1 MGQTLSEPVT
11 NKQSSSAENDFLKM
25 GSSCMQGW
33 RIYMEDSHTHIL
45 QLNEDPDASFFGV
58 YDGHGGSRIADSLSK
73 NLHKYVLRRP
83 EYASGDY
90 KTAIEEGFLEC
101 DAAMKEDESLQQETS
116 GSTAITALIREKKT
130 MYVSNVGDSRCV
142 GFRGDK
148 TIGLSEDH
156 KPFDPKEQHRIESAG
171 GYVEFNRVNG
181 NLALSRALGDF
192 EFKKN
197 ATLPPEKQIVS
208 CFPEIVEKE
217 IDDSWNFVVLACDG
231 IWDVLSN
238 EEVVNFVASR
248 IALNQQPEVIC
259 EKLMNR
265 CLSED
270 SGMSGFG
277 CDNMTVIIV
286 CFLHNKPYSR
296 LVERCASYIT
306 KLKAKWSEEA
316 IAEDEAGETNEGD
329 KLVSRRIISSS
340 DSDDE
345 VEEDKKSK
353 KKADD
358 NKKPSKEEDDEAFSS
373 SPITSQDE
381 EGETKEN
388 TPIEDS
394 FKNLTISSSDESSS
408 SNNCSQANEPSTP
421 TTTLSDETP
430 AASATNTADN

>member
-1 MGQTLSEPVT
+1 MHAMPLGEKELGISICHVCLRKARFKGLKTTSGKMGQTLSEPVT

-25 GSSCMQGW
+25 GS
-33 RIYMEDSHTHIL
+33 
-45 QLNEDPDASFFGV
+45 N
-58 YDGHGGSRIADSLSK
+58 SLSK

-116 GSTAITALIREKKT
+116 GSTAITALIREKKN
-130 MYVSNVGDSRCV
+130 YVRFECR
-142 GFRGDK
+142 GFSLGDK

-277 CDNMTVIIV
+277 CDNMT
-286 CFLHNKPYSR
+286 K
-296 LVERCASYIT
+296 
-306 KLKAKWSEEA
+306 
-316 IAEDEAGETNEGD
+316 
-329 KLVSRRIISSS
+329 
-340 DSDDE
+340 
-345 VEEDKKSK
+345 
-353 KKADD
+353 
-358 NKKPSKEEDDEAFSS
+358 
-373 SPITSQDE
+373 
-381 EGETKEN
+381 
-388 TPIEDS
+388 
-394 FKNLTISSSDESSS
+394 
-408 SNNCSQANEPSTP
+408 
-421 TTTLSDETP
+421 
-430 AASATNTADN
+430 

>member
-1 MGQTLSEPVT
+1 
-11 NKQSSSAENDFLKM
+11 
-25 GSSCMQGW
+25 MQGW

-116 GSTAITALIREKKT
+116 GSTAITALIREKKKLCT
-130 MYVSNVGDSRCV
+130 FRMSGILAVL

-345 VEEDKKSK
+345 VEEDKK
-353 KKADD
+353 
-358 NKKPSKEEDDEAFSS
+358 EDDEAFSS